1 MMPAPRLVRKG
12 SALFAS
18 RLEPGPWLRAGQ
30 MFSGEAAA
38 DVLRTAAEDDRQNGH
53 PYCIYVHIPFC
64 LSRCSYCAL
73 YTMEVKD
80 DRDKV
85 FSTFLERFKRSLE
98 IHPQRGRLPAPVT
111 VHFGGGTPLALGID
125 RFLELREAVRAAFG
139 DSALCEWALES
150 TTSDLDERT
159 SAALKEAGF
168 KRLHL
173 GVQTLEDKVRRRIGR
188 REPGE
193 TVIAKVGPLIAAGF
207 LLSVDLIIGFDG
219 FSQVM
224 LERDLRR
231 LFGAGIRMFSICEL
245 RALTGGK
252 TDPRGKL
259 RESSRNRALWR
270 TIWGFMREHGLR
282 PIHAGQ
288 FGRSD
293 RDNLFYTH
301 PSRRE
306 YCLALGPYA
315 QGSAQNMIYGNLLLP
330 GYLEAVRQ
338 GRSCVDYAVIYP
350 ERIQRLRDLEGDL
363 MTHRISRETLVE
375 AFEAW
380 GGALRSIWD
389 EWLGH
394 ELVIPAEGADYLLS
408 EEGSWFVGNMIWQAR
423 GLAAPE

>member
-1 MMPAPRLVRKG
+1 
-12 SALFAS
+12 
-18 RLEPGPWLRAGQ
+18 

-38 DVLRTAAEDDRQNGH
+38 DILSTAAEDEKQNSH

-73 YTMEVKD
+73 YTMEVKA

-85 FSTFLERFKRSLE
+85 FATFLEGFKRSLD
-98 IHPQRGRLPAPVT
+98 IHPQRSRLAAPVT
-111 VHFGGGTPLALGID
+111 VHFGGGTPLSLGIG

-139 DSALCEWALES
+139 DSASCEWAIES
-150 TTSDLDERT
+150 TTSDLDEKT

-168 KRLHL
+168 QRLHL
-173 GVQTLEDKVRRRIGR
+173 GVQTLEDAVRRRIGR

-193 TVIAKVGPLIAAGF
+193 VVVGKIRQLLSAGF
-207 LLSVDLIIGFDG
+207 RLSVDLIIGFDG
-219 FSQVM
+219 FSRAM
-224 LERDLRR
+224 LGRDLER
-231 LFGAGIRMFSICEL
+231 LFEAGIRMFSICEL

-252 TDPRGKL
+252 TDAPGKI
-259 RESSRNRALWR
+259 RETSRNRALWSV
-270 TIWGFMREHGLR
+270 IWDFMRGHGLR

-301 PSRRE
+301 PARRE

-315 QGSAQNMIYGNLLLP
+315 QGSAQNLIYGNLLLP
-330 GYLEAVRQ
+330 GYLEAARE
-338 GRSCVDYAVIYP
+338 GRSCVDYAVVYSD
-350 ERIQRLRDLEGDL
+350 RIQRLRDLEGEL
-363 MTHRISRETLVE
+363 MTHRVSRETLVS

-380 GGALRSIWD
+380 GGALRDLWD
-389 EWLGH
+389 NWLSHG
-394 ELVIPAEGADYLLS
+394 LIIPGKGSEHVLT

-423 GLAAPE
+423 ELAAAK